1 MNPIKVKR
9 RVPEALQ
16 FSGNS
21 TPETMIRFAR
31 ASLPTQKLDVLSL
44 GNNQIRI
51 YGGLQT
57 FLTIERGDWLVNDA
71 GILKVVND
79 MQFRRDYEAI

>member
-1 MNPIKVKR
+1 
-9 RVPEALQ
+9 
-16 FSGNS
+16 
-21 TPETMIRFAR
+21 MIRFAR